1 MTMQDLIVA
10 HAPPQQMAMRLVA
23 LCWRPEVECY
33 YFGYTERG
41 GGHYL
46 RDWYGHA
53 GDKLAREAAAALGV
67 TDLDTTLC
75 WNSGTRR
82 EEVEGLALLTQRGGW
97 SALAF
102 WDRSGDARPGSNTAF
117 LVRGTL
123 PFDQIVRVA
132 RHRWPQIWARFT
144 FPVVEVDA
152 QGREVA
158 NG

>member
-1 MTMQDLIVA
+1 MQDLIKILAPREQMVA
-10 HAPPQQMAMRLVA
+10 RLVS

-46 RDWYGHA
+46 RERYGHA

-67 TDLDTTLC
+67 ADLDTALC
-75 WNSGTRR
+75 WNAGARR
-82 EEVEGLALLTQRGGW
+82 EEIEGLALLTQRGGW

-123 PFDQIVRVA
+123 TFEQIVRVA
-132 RHRWPQIWARFT
+132 RFRWPQIWRRFA
-144 FPVVEVDA
+144 FQVVQVDA
-152 QGREVA
+152 TGRPC
-158 NG
+158 